1 MLQHHA
7 GRKKNRKDRAGPHL
21 PAKES
26 VQNKKQRAE
35 LAKAQDQCVP
45 VRKGK
50 QDLQPAEGE
59 AERKHVLDIARGR
72 FPRIR
77 AGQQAVDHE
86 IIVQIPVEIPFHTD
100 ETYEQERYGSSSR
113 STFEFISSRGR
124 IH

>member
-50 QDLQPAEGE
+50 QDLQPA
-59 AERKHVLDIARGR
+59 GR

-86 IIVQIPVEIPFHTD
+86 IIVQIPVEIPFHAD
-100 ETYEQERYGSSSR
+100 ETYEQERYGSSR
-113 STFEFISSRGR
+113 GSTFEFVSSRGR